1 MPGENIGVVPARG
14 GSKGIPGKNIMG
26 IAGKPLIAYSILQAK
41 ASKYINR
48 VIVSTDDKE
57 IAEVS
62 QKWKADKYF

>member
-1 MPGENIGVVPARG
+1 MD
-14 GSKGIPGKNIMG
+14 

-41 ASKYINR
+41 ASNFINR

-62 QKWKADKYF
+62 QKWKAVDKKTCQITVFSRPKRWFF